1 MRRISRT
8 RQDQPSTK
16 PRRARRA
23 SAMIVLAGGLA
34 PLATGA
40 FVASAAPPA
49 FPDNVVVFP
58 DRDFIT
64 VEGFQNHVGETAL
77 LEVVR
82 GDRVI
87 GSAKGVVEAGDVA
100 FEVNH
105 PGGYC
110 WGAGTDLQVTPD
122 IQPGDTARISFAG
135 GEPGGDTTVQDSY
148 VTGVNYQPGQ
158 TTFTVVGHVGAG
170 VVKTQMEQRIV
181 NPDLTDTGVQR
192 RDVRAV
198 PGGLVRAARGGYSSN
213 LEFSGDTFTAT
224 YVFDDP
230 EVARIAATGG
240 GDRIMSWQV
249 EDADA
254 NRQGLTISEFGES
267 GGPGMG
273 GCPLGP
279 TDQAA
284 PRPGTASVVRSS
296 DKTSVKVTWTAAT
309 AQPGAAPV
317 TGYSIVAVASTA
329 PASGER
335 TQVGVR
341 TGAPATQT
349 TIAGLDPA
357 QAYDVEVR
365 SEAGTRLSDS
375 FGISVPG
382 TTSGAPTGDLK
393 APVVT
398 ASPAAST
405 TTLAR
410 TKTVALT
417 PDEPADIYYT
427 TDGSAVLANGDLPSD
442 TARLYTGEIA
452 VTSDMFVKFA
462 AFDRAGNFSQG
473 VGHYA
478 PPVALDPVPNAPLT
492 GNSSGGEGTL
502 TLRWTASDP
511 TITGFRVQLIDNLT
525 GQPAGGLRE
534 APSTFLTINDL
545 AAGSYSFTVQAKN
558 ASGYGAMSLQSDAIN
573 VAPITDKVTIGT
585 AKWKS
590 GDFRVTGTG
599 SAVNATLTIR
609 ANDPK
614 TGTVL
619 GTGGLTAAPA
629 PATGGVYDLRFRGT
643 QAPLANPGRIYVVSS
658 VGGVAG
664 PFTVANG

>member
-16 PRRARRA
+16 RRRARRA
-23 SAMIVLAGGLA
+23 TAMVVLAGGIA
-34 PLATGA
+34 PLAMGA
-40 FVASAAPPA
+40 FASAAPPN
-49 FPDNVVVFP
+49 FPDNIVVFP
-58 DRDFIT
+58 DRDFVT
-64 VEGFQNHVGETAL
+64 VEGFQNHVNETAL

-87 GSAKGVVEAGDVA
+87 GSAKAVVAEGDVA

-122 IQPGDTARISFAG
+122 IQPGDTARISFAT
-135 GEPGGDTTVQDSY
+135 EPAGDTTVQDSY

-158 TTFTVVGHVGAG
+158 ATFTVVGHVGAG

-240 GDRIMSWQV
+240 GDRVMAWQV

-284 PRPGTASVVRSS
+284 PRPGTASVVRST
-296 DKTSVKVTWTAAT
+296 DKKSVKVTWAPAT

-317 TGYSIVAVASTA
+317 TGYSVVAVSGTASST
-329 PASGER
+329 GER

-341 TGAPATQT
+341 TGAPATTT

-357 QAYDVEVR
+357 EAYDVEVR
-365 SEAGTRLSDS
+365 SEAGARMSDA
-375 FGISVPG
+375 FAVQVPG
-382 TTSGAPTGDLK
+382 TPSGTPTGDLVP
-393 APVVT
+393 PVVT
-398 ASPAAST
+398 ASPAASAT
-405 TTLAR
+405 TVAH
-410 TKTVALT
+410 TKTVTLT
-417 PDEPADIYYT
+417 ANEPADIYYT
-427 TDGSAVLANGDLPSD
+427 TDGSAVLANGDLPSN

-478 PPVALDPVPNAPLT
+478 PPVALDPVPDAPLT

-558 ASGYGAMSLQSDAIN
+558 ASGYGAMSLQSEAIN

-629 PATGGVYDLRFRGT
+629 PATGGVYDLRFRAG
-643 QAPLANPGRIYVVSS
+643 QAPGTNPGRIYVVSS

>member
-1 MRRISRT
+1 MRRTSRTGSNTSSISRRRISR
-8 RQDQPSTK
+8 
-16 PRRARRA
+16 RAT
-23 SAMIVLAGGLA
+23 AMIVVAGSLV

-49 FPDNVVVFP
+49 FPDNLVVFP

-64 VEGFQNHVGETAL
+64 VEGFQNHVGETAF
-77 LEVVR
+77 LEVLR
-82 GDRVI
+82 GTSVI
-87 GSAKGVVEAGDVA
+87 GSAKAVVAEGDVA

-122 IQPGDTARISFAG
+122 IQPGDTARITFS

-158 TTFTVVGHVGAG
+158 ATFTVVGHAGAG
-170 VVKTQMEQRIV
+170 VNKNHMEQRNV
-181 NPDLTDTGVQR
+181 NPDLTDTAVQR

-213 LEFSGDTFTAT
+213 LEFSGDSFTAT

-240 GDRIMSWQV
+240 GERIMSWQV

-284 PRPGTASVVRSS
+284 PRPGTASVVRSG
-296 DKTSVKVTWTAAT
+296 DKKSVKVTWAPAT

-317 TGYSIVAVASTA
+317 TGYSIVAVAGTA
-329 PASGER
+329 AATGER

-365 SEAGTRLSDS
+365 SEAGARMSEA
-375 FGISVPG
+375 FAVQVPG
-382 TTSGAPTGDLK
+382 TTSGAPTGDLRP
-393 APVVT
+393 PVVT

-405 TTLAR
+405 TAIER
-410 TKTVALT
+410 TKTVTLAA
-417 PDEPADIYYT
+417 DEAADIYYT
-427 TDGSAVLANGDLPSD
+427 TDGSAVLANGDLPSN
-442 TARLYTGEIA
+442 TAKLYTDPIA
-452 VTSDMFVKFA
+452 VTGDMFVKFV

-478 PPVALDPVPNAPLT
+478 PPLAADPVPNAPLT
-492 GNSSGGEGTL
+492 GNSTGGEGTL
-502 TLRWTASDP
+502 TLRWSATDP

-525 GQPAGGLRE
+525 GQPVGGPRDTT
-534 APSTFLTINDL
+534 ATFMTINDL
-545 AAGSYSFTVQAKN
+545 GAGSYVFTVQAKN
-558 ASGYGAMSLQSDAIN
+558 AGGYGDMSLPSAPIN
-573 VAPITDKVTIGT
+573 VAPVTDKVTIGT
-585 AKWKS
+585 AKWKA

-599 SAVNATLTIR
+599 SSVGATVTIR
-609 ANDPK
+609 ANSA

-619 GTGGLTAAPA
+619 GSGPVTAAPA
-629 PATGGVYDLRFRGT
+629 PATGGVYDLRFRNGA
-643 QAPLANPGRIYVVSS
+643 APASNPGRIYVISS
-658 VGGVAG
+658 IGGVAG